1 MKRIASKYSFLVV
14 FLIVGVFLSN
24 DILSAETNTRS
35 SEKIE
40 DIKKGLKKSKS
51 YLSTIKKM
59 QISSV
64 KLELILNETITEISE
79 ECCEETFEKKDRLF
93 EIMKEL
99 KQCLVDE
106 CHKKDRMYISK
117 KKPKKLIA
125 VELTDEAKELLLINA
140 QIREKNI
147 KKLIDQ
153 RELDKSNYEKLKTAY
168 NDLEKNNS
176 KLKEKIANLEKKI
189 NDLEKQNQ

>member
-1 MKRIASKYSFLVV
+1 
-14 FLIVGVFLSN
+14 
-24 DILSAETNTRS
+24 
-35 SEKIE
+35 
-40 DIKKGLKKSKS
+40 
-51 YLSTIKKM
+51 
-59 QISSV
+59 
-64 KLELILNETITEISE
+64 
-79 ECCEETFEKKDRLF
+79 
-93 EIMKEL
+93 MKEL

-106 CHKKDRMYISK
+106 CHK